1 MSAWE
6 LPTSVIVGSKE
17 YAIRSDFR
25 AVLDALA
32 VFEDSELSA
41 VQQAVAFLQIMYP
54 DWQQLPDF
62 ESAYHAAMVF
72 VNCGKDY
79 VGQNLHRPQLV
90 SWQQD
95 APLIAPAVDK
105 VLGFS
110 CRRCK
115 YLHWWEFIGAFQL
128 IGRGT
133 FADVVSIRAK
143 RAKGKKLDK
152 TEQEFARE
160 NADLIRIRA
169 PETVEDRAE
178 KERLLAL
185 LGS

>member
-6 LPTSVIVGSKE
+6 LPTSVTVGGEEFS
-17 YAIRSDFR
+17 IRSDFR

-32 VFEDSELSA
+32 VFEDSALSEA
-41 VQQAVAFLQIMYP
+41 QQAAAFLQIMFP
-54 DWQQLPDF
+54 CWQQLPDF
-62 ESAYHAAMVF
+62 EEALRAAMIF

-79 VGQNLHRPQLV
+79 ASQSAHRPQLI

-95 APLIAPAVDK
+95 AALIAPAVDK

-115 YLHWWEFIGAFQL
+115 YLHWWEFVGAFQL
-128 IGRGT
+128 IGRGA
-133 FADVVSIRAK
+133 FADVVNIRAK

-169 PETVEDRAE
+169 PETAEDRAE

-185 LGS
+185 LK